1 MKKGIEVVLKHEE
14 NIQYDENDE
23 SVTFAETTDNKNWNS
38 NWEASCIFD
47 SHFHIKFYESTEI

>member
-23 SVTFAETTDNKNWNS
+23 SVTFAEITDNKN
-38 NWEASCIFD
+38 
-47 SHFHIKFYESTEI
+47 